1 MTSFYVLSLRTSTRH
16 RAYGGDELSHEHTLI
31 FLPRMVRFQESE
43 LLHVEG
49 VSTLLTNS
57 RDGTLSVHST
67 LIKDDREVSACQLN
81 RDRERGGR
89 RS

>member
-1 MTSFYVLSLRTSTRH
+1 MYCLRGSTRH